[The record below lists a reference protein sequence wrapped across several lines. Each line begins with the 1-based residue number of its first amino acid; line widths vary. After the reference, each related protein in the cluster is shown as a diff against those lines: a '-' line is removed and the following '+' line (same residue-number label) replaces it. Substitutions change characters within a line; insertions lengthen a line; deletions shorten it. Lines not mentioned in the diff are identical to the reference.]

1 MDATFLGVLGAIAT
15 LVTFLY
21 GVYRVVKKDYEAHRA
36 KVVTQV
42 DECVKDNAAS
52 KEALKRLH
60 LRIDNVEHSQEKLET
75 TVEKMADKLET
86 KLDKIM
92 DFLLESR
99 N

>member
-1 MDATFLGVLGAIAT
+1 MDSAFLGVVGAIAT

-42 DECVKDNAAS
+42 DECVKDSAAS
-52 KEALKRLH
+52 KEVMKRLH
-60 LRIDNVEHSQEKLET
+60 LRIDNVEQSQEKLET
-75 TVEKMADKLET
+75 TVEKMADKLEI

-92 DFLLESR
+92 DFLLDNRS
-99 N
+99 